1 MTCMFLAYI
10 EGLKINDGY
19 PRHDFVETLQLH
31 LKTLR

>member
-1 MTCMFLAYI
+1 MHVFSI
-10 EGLKINDGY
+10 EGLKINGGY